1 MIVVDASVALAWCLK
16 DEASDFADGV
26 LERVTIEGAA
36 APAHWPIE
44 VANGI
49 RSAER
54 RGRIEEEEIADVS
67 RLLDQLGIEVV
78 PVELTTAM
86 WSVLDLARTHDLSA
100 YDATYLGLARFRGVA
115 LATLDDRLRQ
125 ACTSAGVELVR

>member
-1 MIVVDASVALAWCLK
+1 MIVIDASVALAWCLK

-26 LERVTIEGAA
+26 LERVIADGAS

-54 RGRIEEEEIADVS
+54 RGRIEAGEIAHVS
-67 RLLDQLGIEVV
+67 QMLDQLGIEVV
-78 PVELTTAM
+78 PAELTTAM
-86 WSVLDLARTHDLSA
+86 WSVLDIARTYDLSA
-100 YDATYLGLARFRGVA
+100 YDAAYLGLARFRGVA
-115 LATLDDRLRQ
+115 LATLDDRLRR
-125 ACTSAGVELVR
+125 ACTSAGVQLVD

>member
-26 LERVTIEGAA
+26 LARVIGDGAS

-54 RGRIEEEEIADVS
+54 RGRIDEEEIADVS
-67 RLLDQLGIEVV
+67 QLLDRLGIEVV

-86 WSVLDLARTHDLSA
+86 WSVLDVARTYDLSA
-100 YDATYLGLARFRGVA
+100 YDAAYLGLARFRGVA
-115 LATLDDRLRQ
+115 LATLDDRLRR
-125 ACTSAGVELVR
+125 ACKSAGVELIS

>member
-1 MIVVDASVALAWCLK
+1 MIVIDASVALAWCLK
-16 DEASDFADGV
+16 DEASNFADGV
-26 LERVTIEGAA
+26 LERVVAEGAS

-54 RGRIEEEEIADVS
+54 RGRIDEQEVANVS
-67 RLLDQLGIEVV
+67 HLLSRLGIEVV

-86 WSVLDLARTHDLSA
+86 WSVLDAARAHDLGA
-100 YDATYLGLARFRGVA
+100 YDAAYLDLARFRGLP
-115 LATLDDRLRQ
+115 LATLDARLRK
-125 ACTSAGVELVR
+125 ACKRAGVPLVD

>member
-16 DEASDFADGV
+16 DEASDFADAV
-26 LERVTIEGAA
+26 LERVIGDGAS

-54 RGRIEEEEIADVS
+54 RGRIDEAEIANVS
-67 RLLDQLGIEVV
+67 QLLDRLGIEVV

-86 WSVLDLARTHDLSA
+86 WSVLDVARTYDLSA
-100 YDATYLGLARFRGVA
+100 YDAAYLGLARFRGVA
-115 LATLDDRLRQ
+115 LATLDDRLRR
-125 ACTSAGVELVR
+125 ACKSAGVELIS

>member
-16 DEASDFADGV
+16 DETSDFADRA
-26 LERVTIEGAA
+26 LERVIAEGGS
-36 APAHWPIE
+36 APAHWPME

-54 RGRIEEEEIADVS
+54 RGRIDEEEIAQVS
-67 RLLDQLGIEVV
+67 QLLDRLGIEVV

-86 WSVLDLARTHDLSA
+86 WSILDAARAHDLSA
-100 YDATYLGLARFRGVA
+100 YNAAYLDLARFRRVP
-115 LATLDDRLRQ
+115 LATLDDRLRK
-125 ACTSAGVELVR
+125 ACKSAGVGLVG

>member
-16 DEASDFADGV
+16 DESSDFADRV
-26 LERVTIEGAA
+26 LERVVAEGGS

-54 RGRIEEEEIADVS
+54 RGRIDEEEIPNVS
-67 RLLDQLGIEVV
+67 QLLERLGIEVV
-78 PVELTTAM
+78 PVELTTAL
-86 WSVLDLARTHDLSA
+86 WSVLDVARSHDLSA
-100 YDATYLGLARFRGVA
+100 YDAAYLGLAWFRGLA
-115 LATLDDRLRQ
+115 LATLDDRLRL
-125 ACTSAGVELVR
+125 ACKSAGVELVD

>member
-1 MIVVDASVALAWCLK
+1 VIVIDASVALAWCLK
-16 DEASDFADGV
+16 DEASDFADRV
-26 LERVTIEGAA
+26 LDRVIAEGGS

-54 RGRIEEEEIADVS
+54 QGRIDEDEIVHVS
-67 RLLDQLGIEVV
+67 QLLDQLGIEVV

-86 WSVLDLARTHDLSA
+86 WSVLDVARAHELSA
-100 YDATYLGLARFRGVA
+100 YDAAYMDLARFRGVA
-115 LATLDDRLRQ
+115 LATLDDRLRN
-125 ACTSAGVELVR
+125 ACGTAGVQIVD